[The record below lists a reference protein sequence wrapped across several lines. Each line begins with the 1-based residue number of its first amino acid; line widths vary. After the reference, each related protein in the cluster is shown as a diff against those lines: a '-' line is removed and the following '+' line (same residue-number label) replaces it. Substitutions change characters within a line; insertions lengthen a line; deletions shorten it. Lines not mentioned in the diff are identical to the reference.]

1 MQLARSLVRG
11 ISLSTPSTLPT
22 GFATL
27 DAALPGGGWPQG
39 AVTELLSAG
48 AGIGELSLLLPAL
61 AQLTRSSRQIAM
73 LGPPCLPYA
82 PALQQHGVVLRHLLL
97 IRIADDAALL
107 WAAEQLLRCSAVG
120 AVLLWPRQLDDR
132 RVRRLQ
138 LAAEAGGSC
147 ALLYRE
153 AAAHRQSSPAALR
166 MRLQPAADGLQITII
181 KARGGSTGAVV
192 VHTAAAA

>member
-1 MQLARSLVRG
+1 MQLARKLTSGVLLRP
-11 ISLSTPSTLPT
+11 PSTLST

-39 AVTELLSAG
+39 AVTELLPAG
-48 AGIGELSLLLPAL
+48 MGIGELSLLLPAL
-61 AQLTRSSRQIAM
+61 AQLTRSARQVAM
-73 LGPPCLPYA
+73 LTPPCLPYA
-82 PALQQHGVVLRHLLL
+82 PALQQHGLILRHLLL
-97 IRIADDAALL
+97 IHTTDDGALL
-107 WAAEQLLRCSAVG
+107 WSAEQLLRCSAVG
-120 AVLLWPRQLDDR
+120 AVLLWPRQIDDR

-166 MRLQPAADGLQITII
+166 MRLQPAADGLRITIF
-181 KARGGSTGAVV
+181 KARGGSTGVVAV
-192 VHTAAAA
+192 HPAAAA